1 MNRLGVCTFRSVVA
15 AVYQRRILHH
25 STMTESGWNKTA
37 PRRRNYKR
45 AKRDNG
51 AAPTQDFESSAMNK
65 LSHVTLS
72 AEQQSLRD
80 KVLKFTRDNLGK
92 HDPAVS
98 GKASMFV
105 IEGDA
110 GTGKSVILNSLF
122 NEFQRLAS
130 AKGTTSADNGP
141 DVLQGTSNFLV
152 VNHPEMLKLYL
163 RICKQFKY
171 ITRSSLERPTSLV
184 NKLTKDKRMA
194 DVVII
199 DEAHLLA
206 TSKDAFKKFYGNNHL
221 EELMSLAKV
230 LIVVYD
236 AKQALRMGSYWDDDT
251 VNGSSL
257 KSYYDAIPA
266 ANKDWYRLKQQFRV
280 AAPDDV
286 LQWIDTISTKGKIP
300 KFPASMKADAAPVTP
315 TFDFKLWDDCG
326 EMYEALRAKN
336 DEMGQCRV
344 LSTYDFPYRLD
355 GRDYFVECGDNFKV
369 RWDRYQPRAVAPWSE
384 RQDSFDEVGS
394 VYTIQGFD
402 LNYAAVI
409 LGRSIG
415 YNAANDSIELRPELY
430 DDHAGFTKKKNI
442 STPDTV
448 KHKIIMNSIN
458 VLLTR
463 GVKGLY
469 VYAYDDA
476 LRERLSRSREE

>member
-1 MNRLGVCTFRSVVA
+1 
-15 AVYQRRILHH
+15 
-25 STMTESGWNKTA
+25 MTESGWSKTA

-45 AKRDNG
+45 VKRDEDSKS
-51 AAPTQDFESSAMNK
+51 PDFESNAMNK
-65 LSHVTLS
+65 LSHVKLS
-72 AEQQSLRD
+72 TEQQNLRD
-80 KVLKFTRDNLGK
+80 KVLQFTRDNLGK
-92 HDPAVS
+92 HDSKTP

-122 NEFQRLAS
+122 NEFQRLA
-130 AKGTTSADNGP
+130 ADKANNN
-141 DVLQGTSNFLV
+141 DILQGTSNYLI

-171 ITRSSLERPTSLV
+171 ITRNSLERPTSLV

-236 AKQALRMGSYWDDDT
+236 AKQALRMGSYWDDET
-251 VNGSSL
+251 ENGSSL
-257 KSYYDAIPA
+257 KSYYDMIPE
-266 ANKDWYRLKQQFRV
+266 ANKDWYRLKEQFRV
-280 AAPDDV
+280 AAPNDV
-286 LQWIDTISTKGKIP
+286 LEWIDTISTKGKIP
-300 KFPASMKADAAPVTP
+300 KFPASMKSETP
-315 TFDFKLWDDCG
+315 QTFEFKLWDDCG
-326 EMYEALRAKN
+326 EMYQELKVKN
-336 DEMGQCRV
+336 DQFGQCRV

-355 GRDYFVECGDNFKV
+355 GKDYFVECGDNFKV

-384 RQDSFDEVGS
+384 RSDSFDEVGS

-415 YNAANDSIELRPELY
+415 YDAKNDSIMLRPELY

-469 VYAYDDA
+469 VYAYDPE
-476 LRERLSRSREE
+476 LRERLSRSIRE